1 MTNRNILIDCG
12 THLGMGFSKLAAA
25 FDVDQGW
32 ETFGFEANPFV
43 FDAYVKNIESKKYPI
58 LTDKNIKLEN
68 KAVWI
73 HNDGIEFSLRGI
85 TRHHYDN
92 YYGDDWKNDLATMV
106 GEHNGLD
113 VDESLEIPWDG
124 GSCVTELKDKIHDTA
139 ERDLLYKWHENVKVE
154 SIDISQWILD
164 NFSKDDF
171 IVLKMDIEGS
181 EYQVLPKM
189 IKDGSIG
196 YINHA
201 FIEWHDWVMP
211 EYSSKTSELMNALR
225 ESNVQLGGWV

>member
-1 MTNRNILIDCG
+1 MTNRKILIDCG

-43 FDAYVKNIESKKYPI
+43 FDAYVKNIESEKYPI
-58 LTDKNIKLEN
+58 LTDKNLKLEN

-73 HNDGIEFSLRGI
+73 HNDGIE
-85 TRHHYDN
+85 
-92 YYGDDWKNDLATMV
+92 
-106 GEHNGLD
+106 
-113 VDESLEIPWDG
+113 
-124 GSCVTELKDKIHDTA
+124 
-139 ERDLLYKWHENVKVE
+139 
-154 SIDISQWILD
+154 
-164 NFSKDDF
+164 
-171 IVLKMDIEGS
+171 GS

-189 IKDGSIG
+189 IEDGSIG